1 MPSPR
6 PRSRIHL
13 AQRGLWWR
21 AWFEDRPQAVAEGM
35 TPPQAVGQL
44 ILDYANNARLEIV
57 HMPLEPITFS
67 NVQPGDWDKICRGLA
82 GQGIHVKSPVGSMER
97 DGVQMRWSYDPG
109 SQTLTVQCLKKP
121 WIFPASAVQQR
132 LKDTFEQL
140 MRA

>member
-1 MPSPR
+1 MPTPR
-6 PRSRIHL
+6 HRSRIHL
-13 AQRGLWWR
+13 TQRGLWWR
-21 AWFEDRPQAVAEGM
+21 AWFEDRPQAIAEGM

-57 HMPLEPITFS
+57 HMPLEPITFR

-82 GQGIHVKSPVGSMER
+82 AQGIHVKSPVGSMER